1 MKKIILYPS
10 TAFNARLV
18 FEMLLDLNV
27 CLTIVT
33 KKFIPEFDDFDRGF
47 LKGVRVGNDQLSN
60 VIASAD
66 AACCDDVA
74 HYCSSC
80 GSALFLHHGAKA

>member
-1 MKKIILYPS
+1 MKKIILHPS

-33 KKFIPEFDDFDRGF
+33 KEFIPEFDDFDRGF
-47 LKGVRVGNDQLSN
+47 FKGVRVGNDKLSD

-66 AACCDDVA
+66 AACCDDVT

-80 GSALFLHHGAKA
+80 VFNLFLHHEVKA

>member
-1 MKKIILYPS
+1 MKKIILHPS

-33 KKFIPEFDDFDRGF
+33 KEFIPEFDDFDRGF
-47 LKGVRVGNDQLSN
+47 FKGVRVGNDKLSD

-80 GSALFLHHGAKA
+80 GSALFLHHGVKA

>member
-1 MKKIILYPS
+1 MKKTILYPS

-47 LKGVRVGNDQLSN
+47 FQGIRVGNDKLSD
-60 VIASAD
+60 VIAAAD

-80 GSALFLHHGAKA
+80 GFNLFLHHGVKA